1 MKKFL
6 AVTVVLAM
14 VSGCASLQNL
24 FCKPTA
30 DQQTQAQTYLAAAQ
44 TELTTLGTVPTSPT
58 VEAVIAGLQM
68 AIPVLEQVISG
79 TCVAVTDFQNAQ
91 NTVNNSKVMVNTLR
105 KKAEMAMIP

>member
-14 VSGCASLQNL
+14 VSGCATMQNL

-30 DQQTQAQTYLAAAQ
+30 DQQTQAQQYLTAAQ
-44 TELTTLGTVPTSPT
+44 AELATLQTVPTSPT
-58 VEAVIAGLQM
+58 VEAVVAGLQL
-68 AIPVLEQVISG
+68 AIPVLEQIING

-91 NTVNNSKVMVNTLR
+91 NAVNNSKVMANTLR
-105 KKAEMAMIP
+105 KKAGQALIP